1 MQMGGVKLSYIQADV
16 IKHYKNFSLVN
27 LLILQRYGI
36 YANIQNFFMF
46 FLNIFVRTGQTA
58 PTGHS
63 VEYTILLSKYP
74 ETSG

>member
-16 IKHYKNFSLVN
+16 IKHYKKFSLVN

-46 FLNIFVRTGQTA
+46 FLNILVRTGQTI

-63 VEYTILLSKYP
+63 AEYAILLSKYP
-74 ETSG
+74 KTSG